1 MSAGAEYDI
10 IIAGGGTTACV
21 IAGRLSDADP
31 NLKILIVEAGP
42 HIQDD
47 LAHIQPGRCLTH
59 LVPSSITATFMV
71 ANPEEELAG
80 RQMIVPHGHCVGG
93 GSAINSM
100 VYTRASP
107 SDYDEWEKE
116 FKNPGWGAKD
126 IIPLLKKTETYQIA
140 PGKESH
146 GYSGPLKVSYGGA
159 FTSVGR
165 EYLEVAKKYDPSRGF
180 TEDLGGLGEVN
191 SFGRWQKWISEDGKR
206 SDAAHHYLY
215 NKKRENVTIIT
226 GHIVKH
232 VNFENKQAVGVEY
245 IPNPR
250 IKTNTSS
257 STLGV
262 KVARGKQV
270 VISSNSFGSPA
281 ILERSGIGAK
291 KVLEKNGIEQIVDLP
306 GVGENY
312 QDHQAL
318 FIVYHASEEAET
330 IDYIVRNKQPEFTT
344 YDEEW
349 KKTGKG
355 LMASNG
361 ADAGIKLRFTP
372 KELRAIGPN
381 FTKKWE
387 AYYASRKDSPAI
399 FMALASMFAG
409 NVENTPLR
417 KYFSTCY
424 FLSHPSSRGF
434 VHICSADATDAPEF
448 ETGYLK
454 QKDDLELL
462 KYMYKRSREFARR
475 MPCYRGEYPPGH
487 PEFSKSSLVFPKA
500 DNQPVP
506 IDAPDL
512 VYSEEDE
519 QAVDTFTRK
528 AVATLGH
535 SLGTCAMKP
544 RETGGVVDSK
554 LNVYG
559 VQGLKVADLSIPPSN
574 VAANT
579 YSTALAIGEKAAL
592 IIAQEL
598 GISGV

>member
-1 MSAGAEYDI
+1 MSGTEYDI
-10 IIAGGGTTACV
+10 IIAGGGTAACV

-31 NLKILIVEAGP
+31 KLKILIVEAGP

-47 LAHIQPGRCLTH
+47 LAHTQPARYLTH
-59 LVPSSITATFMV
+59 LVPSSTTATFMV

-80 RQMIVPHGHCVGG
+80 RQTVVPHGHCVGG
-93 GSAINSM
+93 GSGINFM
-100 VYTRASP
+100 MYTRASP

-126 IIPLLKKTETYQIA
+126 IIPLLKKA
-140 PGKESH
+140 
-146 GYSGPLKVSYGGA
+146 LSYGGA
-159 FTSVGR
+159 FTGVGR

-180 TEDLGGLGEVN
+180 TEDPNDLGEVN
-191 SFGRWQKWISEDGKR
+191 VFGRWQKWISEDGKR

-226 GHIVKH
+226 GHLVKR
-232 VNFENKQAVGVEY
+232 VIFENKKAVGVEY
-245 IPNPR
+245 VPNPR
-250 IKTNTSS
+250 IKTNTSA
-257 STLGV
+257 LEV
-262 KVARGKQV
+262 KVAQGKQV
-270 VISSNSFGSPA
+270 VVSSNSFGSPA

-291 KVLEKNGIEQIVDLP
+291 KVLEKSGIEQIVDLP

-312 QDHQAL
+312 QDHQVS
-318 FIVYHASEEAET
+318 FIVYHASEQAET

-344 YDEEW
+344 YDDEW

-355 LMASNG
+355 LMASN
-361 ADAGIKLRFTP
+361 ALDAGIKLRFTP
-372 KELRAIGPN
+372 DELKAIGPN
-381 FTKKWE
+381 FTKKWD
-387 AYYASRKDSPAI
+387 AYYASRKDSPVI
-399 FMALASMFAG
+399 WTGPVSMLVG
-409 NVENTPLR
+409 DIENTPLR
-417 KYFSTCY
+417 KYFSMCY
-424 FLSHPSSRGF
+424 FLEHPSSRGF
-434 VHICSADATDAPEF
+434 VHIRSADATVAPEF

-475 MPCYRGEYPPGH
+475 MPCYRGEFLDSH
-487 PEFSKSSLVFPKA
+487 PEFSKSSPAFAKA

-519 QAVDTFTRK
+519 KAVDTFARK
-528 AVATLGH
+528 AVATAWH
-535 SLGTCAMKP
+535 SLGTCSMKP
-544 RETGGVVDSK
+544 REAGGVVDSK

-579 YSTALAIGEKAAL
+579 YSTALVIGEKAAV

>member
-1 MSAGAEYDI
+1 MSATEFDI
-10 IIAGGGTTACV
+10 IIAGGGTAACV

-47 LAHIQPGRCLTH
+47 LAHIQPASYLTH
-59 LVPSSITATFMV
+59 LAPSSTTATFMV
-71 ANPEEELAG
+71 ANPEEELAD
-80 RQMIVPHGHCVGG
+80 RQIIVPHGHCVGG
-93 GSAINSM
+93 ASAINFM
-100 VYTRASP
+100 VYNRASP

-126 IIPLLKKTETYQIA
+126 IIPLLKKMETYQIG

-159 FTSVGR
+159 FTNVGR
-165 EYLEVAKKYDPSRGF
+165 EYLEIAKKYDSSRGS
-180 TEDLGGLGEVN
+180 TEDPNELGEVN
-191 SFGRWQKWISEDGKR
+191 VFGRWQKWISEDGKR

-226 GHIVKH
+226 GHLVKR
-232 VNFENKQAVGVEY
+232 VIFENKQAVGIEY
-245 IPNPR
+245 VPSPR
-250 IKTNTSS
+250 IKTNTS
-257 STLGV
+257 TLEV
-262 KVARGKQV
+262 NVARGKQV

-291 KVLEKNGIEQIVDLP
+291 KVLEKSGIEQIVDLP

-318 FIVYHASEEAET
+318 FIVYHASDEAET

-361 ADAGIKLRFTP
+361 IDAAIKLRFTP
-372 KELRAIGPN
+372 DELKTIGSN
-381 FTKKWE
+381 FAKKWD
-387 AYYASRKDSPAI
+387 AYYASRKDSSAVCMGPV
-399 FMALASMFAG
+399 SMFVG
-409 NVENTPLR
+409 DIDKTPLR
-417 KYFSTCY
+417 KYFSICY
-424 FLSHPSSRGF
+424 FLLHPSSRGF
-434 VHICSADATDAPEF
+434 VHIRSADAAVAPEF

-462 KYMYKRSREFARR
+462 KYMYKYSREFARR
-475 MPCYRGEYPPGH
+475 MPCYRGEYLPSH
-487 PEFSKSSLVFPKA
+487 PEFSKSSPAFTKA
-500 DNQPVP
+500 DNHPVP

-512 VYSEEDE
+512 VYNEEDE
-519 QAVDTFTRK
+519 QAVNTFTRK
-528 AVATLGH
+528 AVVTAWH
-535 SLGTCAMKP
+535 SLGTCSMKP
-544 RETGGVVDSK
+544 RKVGGVVDPN